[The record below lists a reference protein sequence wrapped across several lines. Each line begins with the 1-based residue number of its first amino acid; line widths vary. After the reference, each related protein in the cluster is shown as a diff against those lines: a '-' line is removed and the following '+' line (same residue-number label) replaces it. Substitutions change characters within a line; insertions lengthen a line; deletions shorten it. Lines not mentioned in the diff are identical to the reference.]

1 METRSIVLAIVLIFV
16 AALAAM
22 TLDVMFR
29 EGPDVLTVLSLL
41 WLKEFIVFW
50 IDGVTGHP
58 ITDGARWLAVFTGAV
73 VWLFVPQLMH
83 RLLTRR

>member
-16 AALAAM
+16 VALAAM

-41 WLKEFIVFW
+41 VIALFGFGIV
-50 IDGVTGHP
+50 
-58 ITDGARWLAVFTGAV
+58 GALRER
-73 VWLFVPQLMH
+73 PPK
-83 RLLTRR
+83 